1 MVSTKGFKK
10 GDMVKHES
18 TYKIYEVIDV
28 EKLVQS
34 GFLNTSS
41 NILKL
46 KDKETGDVISAN
58 EARFDKVDGG
68 YMAEGGEVKVGD
80 ILTATTGV
88 KVKVVEYDPK
98 FGGRVRVERI
108 DEYATGKPSP
118 FMPLTRFKMADGGMM
133 AKNEDIH
140 EKVLDYLSK
149 HKFYISPFGEK
160 GNSIKINDKDFSIKD
175 QIAIEKINSKI
186 IVSGSSNSPIWYIH
200 MPNNMADGGMM
211 ADGGSVAKGNYE
223 MLMSQAKEV
232 MHHAEELMQ
241 VVKPNMDIEAWVV
254 SKAERA
260 TTDLSDITHYLDGKK
275 MAMGGMVKANSHK
288 VNA

>member
-1 MVSTKGFKK
+1 MYELRKKLNEYMYLFNHNSPSYNEIVNVLNSIPLRLDWNKFRAEDLKKDLADGGMMADGGMVSTKGFKK

-28 EKLVQS
+28 ENLVQS

-68 YMAEGGEVKVGD
+68 Y
-80 ILTATTGV
+80 
-88 KVKVVEYDPK
+88 
-98 FGGRVRVERI
+98 
-108 DEYATGKPSP
+108 
-118 FMPLTRFKMADGGMM
+118 
-133 AKNEDIH
+133 
-140 EKVLDYLSK
+140 
-149 HKFYISPFGEK
+149 
-160 GNSIKINDKDFSIKD
+160 
-175 QIAIEKINSKI
+175 
-186 IVSGSSNSPIWYIH
+186 
-200 MPNNMADGGMM
+200 M